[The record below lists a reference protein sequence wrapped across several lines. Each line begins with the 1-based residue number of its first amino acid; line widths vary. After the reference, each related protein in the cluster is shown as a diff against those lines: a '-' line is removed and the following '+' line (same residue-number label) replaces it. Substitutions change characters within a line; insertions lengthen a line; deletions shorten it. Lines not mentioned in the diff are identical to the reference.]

1 MMYSKN
7 PNIIEKDTDAG
18 LLIFDTQSGR
28 MMELNAT
35 AKLLWKNSGA
45 GFKEEDLRRLIQDNC
60 VSVKNLDADIADF
73 IKTALKHGL
82 VSENGKD

>member
-7 PNIIEKDTDAG
+7 PNLIEKDSDAG

-35 AKLLWKNSGA
+35 AKLLWKSSSER
-45 GFKEEDLRRLIQDNC
+45 FEEENLKMIIQDNC
-60 VSVKNLDADIADF
+60 VSVKNLDSDIADF
-73 IKTALKHGL
+73 IKMALKHGL